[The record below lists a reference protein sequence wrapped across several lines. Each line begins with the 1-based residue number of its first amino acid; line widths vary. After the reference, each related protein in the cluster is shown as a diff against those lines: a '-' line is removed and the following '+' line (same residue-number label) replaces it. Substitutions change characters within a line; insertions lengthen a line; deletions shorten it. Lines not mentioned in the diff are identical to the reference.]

1 MGFESGSISFRMFYL
16 AGRMPGD
23 AIRRFAKH
31 AAPPLDALGREA
43 ITGWVTGRHLLDRN
57 ITEETAHVAG
67 HLRLTLMKAERKIP
81 ESLLRA
87 ECFMEE
93 LAELQAR
100 GVQFLKR
107 EVRSEIRRTVMER
120 ILPNMPPTLQGIPFV
135 HDSRADLVY
144 AGATA
149 EKQTEA
155 FIIQFGHTTGVTLV
169 PATPAAAALKRMRV
183 NVRDID
189 PTSFSPECEDA
200 LASDSLGQ
208 DFLTWLWF
216 HSEARGGMV
225 RLDNAEFAAAIEG
238 PLLFVNE
245 GDGAHEALLR
255 RGTPL
260 VSTEAKTAL
269 LSGKKLRCA
278 RLTVAR
284 GDEMW
289 TCSLDAETFTFRGLK
304 MPKGDAVDPVGRF
317 QERMLSLETF
327 REAFLGF
334 FDEFIKERSEP
345 ALWKAT
351 RKDIHAWVAGRTAK
365 R

>member
-16 AGRMPGD
+16 AGSMPED
-23 AIRRFAKH
+23 AVRRFAKH
-31 AAPPLDALGREA
+31 AAAPIDSLGRDA
-43 ITGWVTGRHLLDRN
+43 ITGWVTGRHLLDRV
-57 ITEETAHVAG
+57 ITAETAYVAG
-67 HLRLTLMKAERKIP
+67 YLRLTLMKAERKIP
-81 ESLLRA
+81 EALLRA

-120 ILPNMPPTLQGIPFV
+120 IMPNMPPTLQGIPFV
-135 HDSRADLVY
+135 YDSRADLVY

-149 EKQTEA
+149 EKQAEA
-155 FIIQFGHTTGVTLV
+155 FVIQFGHTTGVTLV
-169 PATPAAAALKRMRV
+169 PVTPAAAALKRLRV
-183 NVRDID
+183 NVRDLD
-189 PTSFSPECEDA
+189 PTSFSPECDDE

-216 HSEARGGMV
+216 HSEVRGGTV
-225 RLDNAEFAAAIEG
+225 RLSDAEFAVAIEG

-269 LSGKKLRCA
+269 MSGKKLRCA
-278 RLTVAR
+278 RLTLAR

-289 TCSLDAETFTFRGLK
+289 TCAVDADTFTFRGLK
-304 MPKGDAVDPVGRF
+304 LPKGDAADPAGRF
-317 QERMLSLETF
+317 QERLLALETY
-327 REAFLGF
+327 RDAFLGF
-334 FDEFIKERSEP
+334 FDIFLKERSEP
-345 ALWKAT
+345 ARWKAT
-351 RKDIHAWVAGRTAK
+351 RKEIHAWVAGRTAK

>member
-1 MGFESGSISFRMFYL
+1 MGFESGSISFRMHYL
-16 AGRMPGD
+16 TGRLPED
-23 AIRRFAKH
+23 AVRRFTKH

-43 ITGWVTGRHLLDRN
+43 VTGWVTGRHLLDRN
-57 ITEETAHVAG
+57 ITDETAYVAG
-67 HLRLTLMKAERKIP
+67 YLRLTLMKAERKIP

-107 EVRSEIRRTVMER
+107 EVRAEIRRTVMER
-120 ILPNMPPTLQGIPFV
+120 IMPNMPPTLQGIPFV
-135 HDSRADLVY
+135 HDNRADLLYV
-144 AGATA
+144 GATA
-149 EKQTEA
+149 EKQAEA
-155 FIIQFGHTTGVTLV
+155 FVVQFGHTTGVTLA
-169 PATPAAAALKRMRV
+169 PATPAAAALKRMQV
-183 NVRDID
+183 NVRDLD
-189 PTSFSPECEDA
+189 PTSFSPECEDE

-216 HSEARGGMV
+216 HSEARGGLV
-225 RLDNAEFAAAIEG
+225 RLDDGEYAAAIEG

-278 RLTVAR
+278 RLTLAR

-289 TCSLDAETFTFRGLK
+289 MCALDAETFTFRGLK
-304 MPKGDAVDPVGRF
+304 LPKGDAVDPVGRF
-317 QERMLSLETF
+317 HERMLALETY

-334 FDEFIKERSEP
+334 FDAFLKERSEP
-345 ALWKAT
+345 ARWKAT
-351 RKDIHAWVAGRTAK
+351 RKEIHAWVAGRTAK